1 MFKDSLRHVI
11 KTLSQRNESKRIQW
25 LRIKILEGKKKNE
38 CLLIN
43 LIPEKTEPNVSL
55 LSFVVFC
62 LHPPRL
68 FLSQ

>member
-1 MFKDSLRHVI
+1 MFKDSLSHVI

-25 LRIKILEGKKKNE
+25 LRIKILEGKKNE

-55 LSFVVFC
+55 LFFVVFC
-62 LHPPRL
+62 LHPPCL